1 MKRHER
7 RAGRCGPR
15 RSGRA
20 IATALVLAALAPA
33 AFTREAQDTEQE
45 PAAPELVT
53 NVFYD
58 TSVRQALADIASQA
72 GVIIVPDQSVQGFVT
87 CELKDEPL
95 EHALEIVLAAG
106 GFVSRQLDGYIIV
119 GSPTPESPLFAALSE
134 TRFVEL
140 DHIKAADAVERLPVA
155 LSRYVKAG
163 KTGGGLTISA
173 PPKLVERI
181 AADLEAM
188 DRPPRQ
194 IVLEARVVELTRL
207 HVEKLGVDWSYEW
220 LKPLETPGLEGGTSA
235 WSAVTGKLGLGY
247 TTTGTF
253 TKQLLL
259 DLMLLMDNNWAT
271 IVANPKIT
279 AQDGETAKIKVT
291 TEEYFLIVTEGVYYR
306 SELEQIESG
315 VTLEVTPHVCEDGE
329 IQLRISPE
337 VSNVV
342 GKGSQN
348 LPVITRRS
356 VTTTVRIGDGGTV
369 VVAGLRSSFDR
380 HDESQVPVLA
390 SIPLLG
396 NLFRSDEVND
406 LERQVTV
413 LITARIVGS
422 GGERRGPPRPRVI
435 TGAVGESFRAELARS
450 LERYPEVK

>member
-1 MKRHER
+1 MKQHER
-7 RAGRCGPR
+7 RVGRRGLPWH
-15 RSGRA
+15 GRA
-20 IATALVLAALAPA
+20 LATAIVLAALAPIA
-33 AFTREAQDTEQE
+33 VTREAQDTGKE

-58 TSVRQALADIASQA
+58 TSVRQALADIASQT

-95 EHALEIVLAAG
+95 EHALEIVLSAG
-106 GFVSRQLDGYIIV
+106 GFVYRQLDGYIVV
-119 GSPTPESPLFAALSE
+119 GSPTPESPLFTALSE

-140 DHIKAADAVERLPVA
+140 DHIKAADAADRLPAA

-173 PPKLVERI
+173 PPELVKRI
-181 AADLEAM
+181 ASDLEAM

-194 IVLEARVVELTRL
+194 VVLEARVVELTRQ
-207 HVEKLGVDWSYEW
+207 HTEKLGVDWSYEW
-220 LKPLETPGLEGGTSA
+220 MKPFDTPGLEGGTSA
-235 WSAVTGKLGLGY
+235 WNSVAGKLGLGY

-271 IVANPKIT
+271 IVANPKVT

-315 VTLEVTPHVCEDGE
+315 ITLEVTPHVCKNSE

-380 HDESQVPVLA
+380 HDENRVPALGG
-390 SIPLLG
+390 IPLLG
-396 NLFRSDEVND
+396 NLFRSDEVYD

-413 LITARIVGS
+413 LITARIVGPD
-422 GGERRGPPRPRVI
+422 GERRKPPRPRVI
-435 TGAVGESFRAELARS
+435 RGPSGESFRAELARS
-450 LERYPEVK
+450 LERYPEVE